1 MGGPPSWAPICGAE
15 TPEEKPDKE
24 INVLSPQGARGQG
37 ALRTRLNVS
46 NRFLATS
53 TGTKPGESLF
63 SDLTSSVDKESKA
76 LAQKKR
82 SESGSADADANA
94 DTDASVIQYVEPEQD
109 KKLQE
114 FLNPKPYLT
123 VETLL
128 TPLKKEIYLANVAKN
143 GFFKNMDLVK
153 LKDGASYTLNLTQQ
167 QIEALEPSV
176 YLRSWRIK
184 SSIKKTNIV
193 LRALKDLPLKKA
205 ITQLHFMEKKVARD
219 LVEMLERGVKDAEK
233 MNYNAD
239 DLYIS
244 ESWVHTDGHWLK
256 RVDCKGR
263 GRAGVFTFKWV
274 SVRFLLKT
282 SQTKKRLAH
291 LAAERDANKK
301 IVCAVSKGKVK
312 GNAPGFYRW

>member
-1 MGGPPSWAPICGAE
+1 MSLAIARLAHVRP
-15 TPEEKPDKE
+15 
-24 INVLSPQGARGQG
+24 LSFMTARVTYQ
-37 ALRTRLNVS
+37 AMRSRQTVCQ
-46 NRFLATS
+46 RFLATS

-63 SDLTSSVDKESKA
+63 SDLTSSVDKESKT
-76 LAQKKR
+76 LAQKQGA
-82 SESGSADADANA
+82 ESVSAGGDGDG
-94 DTDASVIQYVEPEQD
+94 DTDASAIQYVEPEQD
-109 KKLQE
+109 QKLQE

-123 VETLL
+123 VDTLL
-128 TPLKKEIYLANVAKN
+128 TPLKKEIYVANVAKN

-184 SSIKKTNIV
+184 SSVKKTNIV
-193 LRALKDLPLKKA
+193 LRALKDLPVKKA
-205 ITQLHFMEKKVARD
+205 ITQLHFMEKKVARE

-233 MNYNAD
+233 MNYNPD

-282 SQTKKRLAH
+282 SQTTKRLAH

-301 IVCAVSKGKVK
+301 VFCAVSKGKIR